1 MVPFLAPPPSKHDDC
16 HGFFGEGRSSTNR
29 ALEIAALPMRPD
41 TFPLL
46 SLAIGS
52 SSIFVPSHRSS
63 FKISLHPG
71 LNLGLMRK
79 SASST
84 ISRSR
89 FPIFKT
95 SFPRTPVQRRDAH
108 WQFPSVNGRF
118 TPQNAWDALAAMDYP
133 EDVARNSQVLMRFFP
148 IMDPDPVTP
157 SGNAGGPPM
166 LHSYALVVLWMH
178 DIWGTPLS

>member
-1 MVPFLAPPPSKHDDC
+1 MRLHVKKPRSRTVAESFC
-16 HGFFGEGRSSTNR
+16 HWVSCRLTPLCQNHRLIGRPHQRRLHNGFATVHCRVSS
-29 ALEIAALPMRPD
+29 
-41 TFPLL
+41 
-46 SLAIGS
+46 
-52 SSIFVPSHRSS
+52 
-63 FKISLHPG
+63 G

-157 SGNAGGPPM
+157 SSNAGVRH
-166 LHSYALVVLWMH
+166 L
-178 DIWGTPLS
+178 